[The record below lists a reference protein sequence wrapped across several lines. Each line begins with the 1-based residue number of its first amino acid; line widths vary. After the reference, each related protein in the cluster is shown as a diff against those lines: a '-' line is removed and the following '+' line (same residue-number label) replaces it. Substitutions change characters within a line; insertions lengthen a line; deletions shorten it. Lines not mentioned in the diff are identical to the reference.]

1 MFRFQAE
8 TNLILITALVLASIS
23 CGTVIG
29 TVDVR
34 STDDQSSEI
43 PTTSPPQSP
52 FLPATLSEIVTD
64 VAPSVVSINVE
75 TLTKGFFYDFT
86 NEGAGTGMII
96 HSDGYIVT
104 NNHVV
109 QGARNIRVS
118 LENGK
123 SYEASIIGFD
133 RLTDLSVI
141 KIKAD
146 NLPAI
151 KFGSSQSLVPGDW
164 VLTIGNA
171 FGLTGG
177 PSVTAGSIS
186 GLGRTISTETGDL
199 YDMIQT
205 DAAIKRGNSGGPR
218 VNMNGEVVGV
228 NTAMYRQA
236 QGMGFAVSAS
246 VAEPVIQSLIENGK
260 VFRPLIGLS
269 AIDVTPKLQSA
280 MSLHISEGVLI
291 TRLQR
296 TGPAFKSGM
305 KVGMIITALDGT
317 PVKDMPTFLTLL
329 WTYSS
334 GDEVKVTLL
343 DQDKIIQT
351 IVELAERS

>member
-8 TNLILITALVLASIS
+8 INLTLALTIALAVTS
-23 CGTVIG
+23 CGESIDTI
-29 TVDVR
+29 D
-34 STDDQSSEI
+34 
-43 PTTSPPQSP
+43 SPHEDSQPPKIVATPHQPS
-52 FLPATLSEIVTD
+52 LPATLPEIVTA

-75 TLTKGFFYDFT
+75 TLSTGFFYDFT
-86 NEGAGTGMII
+86 NEGTGTGII
-96 HSDGYIVT
+96 IRPDGYVVT

-109 QGARNIRVS
+109 QGARIIKVS
-118 LENGK
+118 LANGK
-123 SYEASIIGFD
+123 SYDGTIIGFD

-141 KIKAD
+141 KINAD
-146 NLPAI
+146 NLPTV
-151 KFGSSQSLVPGDW
+151 KFGSSQTLEPGDW

-171 FGLTGG
+171 FALAGG
-177 PSVTAGSIS
+177 PSVTAGIVS
-186 GLGRTISTETGDL
+186 GLGRTISTDMGDL

-205 DAAIKRGNSGGPR
+205 DAAINSGNSGGPL
-218 VNMNGEVVGV
+218 VNMKGEVVGI

-246 VAEPVIQSLIENGK
+246 VAEPVIQSLMKNGK
-260 VFRPLIGLS
+260 VSRPLIGIS
-269 AIDVTPKLQSA
+269 AINVTPRLHSA
-280 MSLHISEGVLI
+280 MGLHISEGVLI

-305 KVGMIITALDGT
+305 KVGMIITALDGI

-334 GDEVKVTLL
+334 GDKVKVTLL
-343 DQDKIIQT
+343 DQDKIIEI
-351 IVELAERS
+351 IVQLAERA

>member
-8 TNLILITALVLASIS
+8 INLILIIVVALAVIS
-23 CGTVIG
+23 CGTPID
-29 TVDVR
+29 TVDVL
-34 STDDQSSEI
+34 STDEQPSEA
-43 PTTSPPQSP
+43 PSPS
-52 FLPATLSEIVTD
+52 LPATLSEIVTE

-96 HSDGYIVT
+96 RSDGYIVT

-118 LENGK
+118 LANGK

-146 NLPAI
+146 NLPAV
-151 KFGSSQSLVPGDW
+151 KFGSSQALVPGDW

-177 PSVTAGSIS
+177 PSVTAGIVS
-186 GLGRTISTETGDL
+186 GLGRTISTDTGDL

-205 DAAIKRGNSGGPR
+205 DAAINSGNSGGPL
-218 VNMNGEVVGV
+218 VNLNGEVVGV

-246 VAEPVIQSLIENGK
+246 VAEPIIQSLIEDGK

-269 AIDVTPKLQSA
+269 AIDVTPRLQSA

-329 WTYSS
+329 WSYSS
-334 GDEVKVTLL
+334 GDKVKVTLL
-343 DQDKIIQT
+343 DQDKIIQA

>member
-1 MFRFQAE
+1 MA
-8 TNLILITALVLASIS
+8 ITS
-23 CGTVIG
+23 CGTPID
-29 TVDVR
+29 TIDVM
-34 STDDQSSEI
+34 STDNRPAETA
-43 PTTSPPQSP
+43 TTPPPPS
-52 FLPATLSEIVTD
+52 LPATLPEIVTL

-96 HSDGYIVT
+96 RSDGYIVT

-109 QGARNIRVS
+109 QGARDIKVS
-118 LENGK
+118 LANGK
-123 SYEASIIGFD
+123 SYDAVIIGFD

-141 KIKAD
+141 KIDAD
-146 NLPAI
+146 NLPTA
-151 KFGSSQSLVPGDW
+151 KFGSSQTLEPGDW

-177 PSVTAGSIS
+177 PSVTAGIVS
-186 GLGRTISTETGDL
+186 GLGRTISTDMGDL

-205 DAAIKRGNSGGPR
+205 DAAINSGNSGGPL
-218 VNMNGEVVGV
+218 VNMKGEVVGI

-246 VAEPVIQSLIENGK
+246 VAGPVIQSLMETGK
-260 VFRPLIGLS
+260 VLRPLIGLS
-269 AIDVTPKLQSA
+269 AIDVTPRLQSA
-280 MSLHISEGVLI
+280 MGLHISEGVLI

-305 KVGMIITALDGT
+305 KVGMIITALDET
-317 PVKDMPTFLTLL
+317 PVQDMRTFLTLL
-329 WTYSS
+329 WTYNS
-334 GDEVKVTLL
+334 GDNVKVTLL
-343 DQDKIIQT
+343 DQDKIIET
-351 IVELAERS
+351 VVELEERS